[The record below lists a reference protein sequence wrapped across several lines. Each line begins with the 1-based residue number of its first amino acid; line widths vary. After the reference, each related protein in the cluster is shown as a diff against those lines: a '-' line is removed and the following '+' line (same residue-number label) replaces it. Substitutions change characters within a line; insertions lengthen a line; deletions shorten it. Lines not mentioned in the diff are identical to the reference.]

1 MPWKAM
7 PGHGCSG
14 ATPWAVVKTITGEKV
29 SCHATK
35 AKAEAQVKLLYSK
48 EPSMASASTDC
59 GCGGREHQDG
69 TRAVDNSAWDGPAA
83 MSSCASSSTPASCY
97 RSICAGRKSGDPAL
111 QSSWALPHHKTS
123 GGPPNAAGVRNS
135 LSRLPQTQ
143 GLTNAPEARRHL
155 EAHLASI
162 NAGSSSASAE
172 PPRDSLFRAFR
183 PGYELRED
191 TAGGMPTLVLRW
203 SVFNDWTE
211 INSIFEGRFLERFDP
226 ASMNRTITEERD
238 GMRVLFQHGRD
249 PQIGDKPLGPIDQIE
264 AKRDGAWS
272 YVPLFDTQYN
282 RELLPGLRAGVYGS
296 SMRFSVREETWN
308 KKPGR
313 SKHNPEGLPE
323 RTVLDASVPE
333 HGPVTFPA
341 YKNATAGVRSVTDE
355 FLGLALGQIDPER
368 LAEFYHDFT
377 GRGDQRMAPGGDH
390 ADLSGHDEAAIQ
402 EALHARD
409 RAWRLRRTL
418 HVH

>member
-1 MPWKAM
+1 M
-7 PGHGCSG
+7 GC
-14 ATPWAVVKTITGEKV
+14 
-29 SCHATK
+29 
-35 AKAEAQVKLLYSK
+35 
-48 EPSMASASTDC
+48 DC
-59 GCGGREHQDG
+59 GQRDHQTDE
-69 TRAVDNSAWDGPAA
+69 RAVDNSSWDGPAA
-83 MSSCASSSTPASCY
+83 MSTCASSSTPATCY
-97 RSICAGRKSGDPAL
+97 RSICAGRKAGDPAL
-111 QSSWALPHHKTS
+111 QSSWALPHHKTA

-143 GLTNAPEARRHL
+143 GLTNTAEARRHL

-162 NAGSSSASAE
+162 NASQSNSAD
-172 PPRDSLFRAFR
+172 PPRDSLYRALR

-191 TAGGMPTLVLRW
+191 AAGGMPTLVLRW

-211 INSIFEGRFLERFDP
+211 INSFFEGRFMERFDP
-226 ASMNRTITEERD
+226 KSMDRTIATERD

-249 PQIGDKPLGPIDQIE
+249 PQIGDKPLGSIDNIE

-296 SMRFSVREETWN
+296 SMRFSVREEAWN

-323 RTVLDASVPE
+323 RTILDASVPE

-341 YKNATAGVRSVTDE
+341 YANATAGVRSVTDQ
-355 FLGLALGQIDPER
+355 FLSPREATIAELLRSGLDPEE
-368 LAEFYHDFT
+368 LMHAVATGDFSILT

-390 ADLSGHDEAAIQ
+390 ADLSGNDEAAIQ

-409 RAWRLRRTL
+409 RAWQLRRRIT
-418 HVH
+418 HVQ

>member
-1 MPWKAM
+1 M
-7 PGHGCSG
+7 
-14 ATPWAVVKTITGEKV
+14 ATCA
-29 SCHATK
+29 
-35 AKAEAQVKLLYSK
+35 
-48 EPSMASASTDC
+48 DC
-59 GCGGREHQDG
+59 AAREHQTG
-69 TRAVDNSAWDGPAA
+69 ERAVDNSSWDGPAA
-83 MSSCASSSTPASCY
+83 MSRCAASSTPASCY
-97 RSICAGRKSGDPAL
+97 GSICAARVSANDATTQAG
-111 QSSWALPHHKTS
+111 WALPHHKNPGS
-123 GGPPNAAGVRNS
+123 PPNAKGVSSALGYLGR
-135 LSRLPQTQ
+135 TD
-143 GLTNAPEARRHL
+143 GIDKAAARRHL
-155 EAHLASI
+155 EAHQASI
-162 NAGSSSASAE
+162 NASQSNSAD
-172 PPRDSLFRAFR
+172 PPRDSLYRALR

-191 TAGGMPTLVLRW
+191 SAGGMPTLVLRW

-211 INSIFEGRFLERFDP
+211 INSFFEGRFLERFDP
-226 ASMNRTITEERD
+226 KSMDRTIAEERD

-296 SMRFSVREETWN
+296 SMRFNVREEAWN

-341 YKNATAGVRSVTDE
+341 YANATAGVRSVTDR
-355 FLGLALGQIDPER
+355 FLGLDN
-368 LAEFYHDFT
+368 DFT
-377 GRGDQRMAPGGDH
+377 GRGDQRMAPGGDP
-390 ADLSGHDEAAIQ
+390 ADPSGHDETAIQ

-409 RAWRLRRTL
+409 RTWRLRRTL